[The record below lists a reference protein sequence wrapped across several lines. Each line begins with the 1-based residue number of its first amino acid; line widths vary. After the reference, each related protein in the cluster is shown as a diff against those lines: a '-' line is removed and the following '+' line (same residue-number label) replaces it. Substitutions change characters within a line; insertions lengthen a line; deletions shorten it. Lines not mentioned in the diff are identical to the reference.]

1 MSAIELVCN
10 RTTKESAVHE
20 RNVVLNNAFQKGL
33 TILPAGESVIRFCP
47 PLTLEKEDID
57 IGLDIL
63 EVAISSF

>member
-1 MSAIELVCN
+1 MSAIELGSN

-20 RNVVLNNAFQKGL
+20 RNVVLNNAFQNGL